1 MACLSLLIKNKVLVF
16 TEFTCEP
23 HRHYQTGQSMASPN
37 PSDHLITFTVQNIF
51 SLYLKSVLSSL
62 LNQGQVCLINISMS
76 HKSKN
81 NLYKKAIHLL
91 SSSTISCKPLQN
103 HCSVIFSRAFPIK
116 YIYNLKPIIS
126 MTVCKIDCTYCF
138 FPPSKIWII
147 LRCPY
152 SLCKFN

>member
-23 HRHYQTGQSMASPN
+23 HRHYQAGQSMASPN

-62 LNQGQVCLINISMS
+62 LNRGQVCCLINISMS
-76 HKSKN
+76 HKSKYY
-81 NLYKKAIHLL
+81 LSKKSIHLL

-126 MTVCKIDCTYCF
+126 MTVCKIDCRDIVF
-138 FPPSKIWII
+138 FPPQ
-147 LRCPY
+147 RY
-152 SLCKFN
+152 